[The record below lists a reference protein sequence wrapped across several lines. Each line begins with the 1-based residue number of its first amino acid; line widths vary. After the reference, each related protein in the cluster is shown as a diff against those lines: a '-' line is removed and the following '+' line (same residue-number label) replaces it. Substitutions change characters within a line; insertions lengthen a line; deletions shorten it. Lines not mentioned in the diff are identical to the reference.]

1 MNKLLHIPEG
11 YRDIYRE
18 ECKRRQVIRDRLMN
32 ALSLY
37 GYDEIV
43 TPTVEYF
50 DIFGKE
56 IGTTPSRELYKFFDR
71 EGNTIVLRPDFTPS
85 VARAASTYFND
96 EKRPGRFSYQGSVFH
111 NNDQNQGRLREYTQ
125 IGAELIGNGSI
136 DEDAE
141 IISLV
146 SRMIHSAGINDFRIS
161 LSHSGIFGVLI
172 REAGLNDDDAFECE
186 NLIRNRNFFGLREFL
201 KSKNISDKI
210 MELFNIFKP
219 SGSEDEID
227 SYLSLAA
234 DYPDLSSYLSHLL
247 ELKELLKIYG
257 CSRHVSFDFGQIK
270 SFSYYTG
277 IIFSAYTYGSGEA
290 ILRGGRYDSLLHEFG
305 RNSPAI
311 GFAFSL
317 DLLISAI
324 ERQQIPVK
332 INDGKTV
339 IIYTDERKEDA
350 IKKADELRDKGIPA
364 EIVLAE
370 SDSLFNEIK
379 SEYTDADFIVM
390 RGMK

>member
-1 MNKLLHIPEG
+1 
-11 YRDIYRE
+11 
-18 ECKRRQVIRDRLMN
+18 
-32 ALSLY
+32 
-37 GYDEIV
+37 
-43 TPTVEYF
+43 
-50 DIFGKE
+50 
-56 IGTTPSRELYKFFDR
+56 
-71 EGNTIVLRPDFTPS
+71 
-85 VARAASTYFND
+85 
-96 EKRPGRFSYQGSVFH
+96 
-111 NNDQNQGRLREYTQ
+111 
-125 IGAELIGNGSI
+125 
-136 DEDAE
+136 
-141 IISLV
+141 
-146 SRMIHSAGINDFRIS
+146 MIHSAGINDFRIS

-247 ELKELLKIYG
+247 KLKELLKIYG

-339 IIYTDERKEDA
+339 IIYSEERKEDA